1 MGRSARE
8 KPKYLARKLSQIRAA
23 LALSQSEM
31 LECLGPPKHL
41 LPTSISRFERGVAE
55 PPLPVLLRY
64 AEVANVIVNVL
75 IDDRLELP
83 AQLPSP
89 QRSEGIPRT
98 PEKSPV
104 KSAVKKTKP

>member
-23 LALSQSEM
+23 LGLSQSEM

-64 AEVANVIVNVL
+64 ARLANITVDVL
-75 IDDRLELP
+75 IDDELALP
-83 AQLPSP
+83 TQLPSP
-89 QRSEGIPRT
+89 QRSDGIRRAL
-98 PEKSPV
+98 EKSPV
-104 KSAVKKTKP
+104 KSAVKKTKQ